1 MAAATLDAIET
12 ALFARLATLKKSATP
27 AGPFVLVDRWAGQ
40 ATQQEG
46 VDEATLGKAPAALLA
61 YESSATEGPGGAEAE
76 TILDEAETIERH
88 SFRVY
93 VTVQDTRGDEKT
105 LKGTT
110 GQTGALA
117 CVHAVKTAL
126 TALAITNVNE
136 PVRLVGS
143 QPWLIDRGIQQT
155 YVVRFVV
162 RAVLDT
168 SVTEVAAEP
177 AAVPLETMTGT
188 NGPDGA
194 VDLDPSTI
202 DLTDP

>member
-12 ALFARLATLKKSATP
+12 ALFTRLATLKKSATP
-27 AGPFVLVDRWAGQ
+27 AGPFTLVDRWAGQ
-40 ATQQEG
+40 VTQQEG

-61 YESSATEGPGGAEAE
+61 YESSTTESASAE

-88 SFRVY
+88 LFRVY

-117 CVHAVKTAL
+117 CVHAVKSAL
-126 TALAITNVNE
+126 TALGITNVSE

-143 QPWLIDRGIQQT
+143 QPWLIDRGVQQT
-155 YVVRFVV
+155 YVVRFAV
-162 RAVLDT
+162 RALLDT
-168 SVTEVAAEP
+168 ASTEAADEP
-177 AAVPLETMTGT
+177 ASVPFETMTGE
-188 NGPDGA
+188 NGPEDLT
-194 VDLDPSTI
+194 DLDPSTI
-202 DLTDP
+202 DLT

>member
-40 ATQQEG
+40 VTQQED

-61 YESSATEGPGGAEAE
+61 YDSSSTESASTE
-76 TILDEAETIERH
+76 TILDEAETVERH
-88 SFRVY
+88 VFRVY
-93 VTVQDTRGDEKT
+93 VTVQDTRGDQKA

-117 CVHAVKTAL
+117 CVHAVKAAL
-126 TALAITNVNE
+126 TALGIAGVSE

-143 QPWLIDRGIQQT
+143 QPWLIDRGVQQT
-155 YVVRFVV
+155 YVVRFAV
-162 RAVLDT
+162 RALLDT
-168 SVTEVAAEP
+168 SGAEAADEP
-177 AAVPLETMTGT
+177 ASAPFETMTGT
-188 NGPDGA
+188 NGPAGLA
-194 VDLDPSTI
+194 DLDPSTI
-202 DLTDP
+202 DLT